1 LTWTVREW
9 DGPLQY
15 TDPSGTL
22 MMLPTDLALIQDEK
36 FLPYVKAYAA
46 DEALFF
52 RDFSE
57 AFSALLAK
65 GCPDHVVPP
74 PAATTTDAAT
84 TPAAE
89 EKPQPKDPASLF
101 RDLAMHGSL
110 ERMQEL
116 YASNQTLNV
125 NAVEAHSQR
134 TALHKASYFGHAHVV
149 EYLCGNNFGNGLL
162 QVNAVDG
169 DGDTALHD
177 AARFGHVQVVKAL
190 LDMGYADPTIRNLD
204 GRTALD
210 VAMTNDKT
218 AVVELLVSKSSTAAI
233 EL

>member
-1 LTWTVREW
+1 
-9 DGPLQY
+9 
-15 TDPSGTL
+15 

-36 FLPYVKAYAA
+36 FLPYVQAYAA

-57 AFSALLAK
+57 AFGALLAK
-65 GCPDHVVPP
+65 GCPDHVVPQP
-74 PAATTTDAAT
+74 ATTTTEST
-84 TPAAE
+84 TPSTE
-89 EKPQPKDPASLF
+89 QPSPKDPASLF

-110 ERMQEL
+110 ERMKEL
-116 YASNQTLNV
+116 YGENGNELNV
-125 NAVEAHSQR
+125 NAVEAHSHR
-134 TALHKASYFGHAHVV
+134 TALHKAAYFGHAHVV
-149 EYLCGNNFGNGLL
+149 EYLCGNNNFGGGVL

-177 AARFGHVQVVKAL
+177 AARFGHEAVVKIL
-190 LDMGYADPTIRNLD
+190 LDMGQADPTIRNLD

-210 VAMTNDKT
+210 MAVANDKT
-218 AVVELLVSKSSTAAI
+218 AVVELLLVSSSKAKTSSI

>member
-1 LTWTVREW
+1 LELTWTVREW

-22 MMLPTDLALIQDEK
+22 MMLPTDLALIQDEQ

-65 GCPDHVVPP
+65 GCPNHCVPP
-74 PAATTTDAAT
+74 PTTDAAT
-84 TPAAE
+84 TPVAG
-89 EKPQPKDPASLF
+89 EKPPKDPASLF

-110 ERMQEL
+110 ERMMEL
-116 YASNQTLNV
+116 YDGNKLDV
-125 NAVEAHSQR
+125 NSVEAHSQR
-134 TALHKASYFGHAHVV
+134 TALHKAAYFGHAHVV
-149 EYLCGNNFGNGLL
+149 EYLCGNFGGTIK
-162 QVNAVDG
+162 VNAIDG

-177 AARFGHVQVVKAL
+177 AARFGHLAVVDAL
-190 LDMGYADPTIRNLD
+190 LHMGHADPTIRNLD

-210 VAMTNDKT
+210 VAVANDKT
-218 AVVELLVSKSSTAAI
+218 AVVELLVSKSPSAI